1 MKIGDKGPLDI
12 GLPQVI
18 KDGKPASS
26 VKEKEGGGVQGSE
39 GATKVSIS
47 FEARQLQKVAVLAQ
61 QGDELRADKVNRL
74 KEQILRGDFHV
85 EATELAG
92 DLLRSEIVRL
102 FSEE

>member
-1 MKIGDKGPLDI
+1 MKIGDKGPLDL

-18 KDGKPASS
+18 KDGKPAAS
-26 VKEKEGGGVQGSE
+26 VKTKEEGGVQASE

-47 FEARQLQKVAVLAQ
+47 SEARQMQKVAALAQ

-74 KEQILRGDFHV
+74 KEQILQGEYHV

-92 DLLRSEIVRL
+92 DLLRSEVLRL